1 MTYTVVFAIEARRDL
16 AALYD
21 YILPRGGERVA
32 RDYVA
37 KIYGYCLGFETFPER
52 GTRRDDIRPGL
63 RLVGFHRRATIA
75 FTVSGDTVT
84 IIRMFYAGQDVDLE
98 EDLQTR

>member
-1 MTYTVVFAIEARRDL
+1 MKYTVIFAIEARRDF

-21 YILPRGGERVA
+21 YVLPRAGERVA

-52 GTRRDDIRPGL
+52 GTLRNDIRPNL
-63 RLVGFHRRATIA
+63 RIVGFRRKATIA
-75 FTVSGDTVT
+75 FDVSGETVT
-84 IIRMFYAGQDVDLE
+84 ILRMFYAGQEVEFGEGDE
-98 EDLQTR
+98 

>member
-1 MTYTVVFAIEARRDL
+1 MIYTVVFAVEARQDF

-52 GTRRDDIRPGL
+52 GTLRDDIRPGL
-63 RLVGFHRRATIA
+63 RLVGFRRRATIA
-75 FTVSGDTVT
+75 FTVSDRTVT
-84 IIRMFYAGQDVDLE
+84 ILRMFYAGQDIDLE
-98 EDLQTR
+98 SDQ

>member
-1 MTYTVVFAIEARRDL
+1 MTHTVVFAVEARRDF

-21 YILPRGGERVA
+21 YIPPRGGERVA

-52 GTRRDDIRPGL
+52 GTLRDDIRPGL
-63 RLVGFHRRATIA
+63 RTVGFRRKATIA
-75 FTVSGDTVT
+75 FTVSEDTVT
-84 IIRMFYAGQDVDLE
+84 ILRMFYAGQDVELGD
-98 EDLQTR
+98 DQ

>member
-1 MTYTVVFAIEARRDL
+1 MTYTVIFAIEARRDF

-52 GTRRDDIRPGL
+52 GTLRDDIRPGL
-63 RLVGFHRRATIA
+63 RLVGYRRRATIA
-75 FTVSGDTVT
+75 FTISGDTV
-84 IIRMFYAGQDVDLE
+84 IILRMFYAGQDIDLE
-98 EDLQTR
+98 DDL